1 MGIKII
7 TFKIYYCRL
16 IFDNNDV
23 LIKKE
28 LLFKLI
34 KRYILLKIISLNI
47 SIDYPN

>member
-16 IFDNNDV
+16 TFDNNDI
-23 LIKKE
+23 LIKEE
-28 LLFKLI
+28 LWFKLI

-47 SIDYPN
+47 SINYPN